1 MNHNKG
7 WHQTEETK
15 RKLSEAQ
22 LGEKSNNWK
31 GGISIDAHGYRRVTL
46 PPESPYI
53 VMAYSHPSRKRM
65 RTILEHR
72 LIMARHLGR
81 CLESWEVIHHI
92 NGDKLDNRI
101 ENLQLMSGIE
111 HMPFSNWKRH
121 VEQVRSEAYEQ
132 GKKDMLEGLVKVEVS
147 FKVLE
152 DGSFLIDPGI
162 GFEEWTKGK
171 WVFIPEE
178 SDD

>member
-92 NGDKLDNRI
+92 NGDKLDNRL
-101 ENLQLMSGIE
+101 ENLFVFDIKTHSRNHFQL
-111 HMPFSNWKRH
+111 FKR
-121 VEQVRSEAYEQ
+121 VQQLEQENQTLKAKLASI
-132 GKKDMLEGLVKVEVS
+132 
-147 FKVLE
+147 F
-152 DGSFLIDPGI
+152 
-162 GFEEWTKGK
+162 
-171 WVFIPEE
+171 
-178 SDD
+178 